1 MKDWNKFKHTIMNKV
16 IDELDKLSL
25 KELLEIHVELKKEI
39 IEKDSLLRK
48 ICSKIYKVNVENT
61 NVQMFMSIAINLE
74 YIFGEILK
82 NSVSF
87 INKIG

>member
-1 MKDWNKFKHTIMNKV
+1 MNKV
-16 IDELDKLSL
+16 IDELNKLSL

-48 ICSKIYKVNVENT
+48 ICSKIYKVNVENI

-74 YIFGEILK
+74 YIFGEMLK
-82 NSVSF
+82 KSNEF
-87 INKIG
+87 HK

>member
-1 MKDWNKFKHTIMNKV
+1 MNKV
-16 IDELDKLSL
+16 LDELDKLSL

-48 ICSKIYKVNVENT
+48 ICSKIYKVNVEKT

-74 YIFGEILK
+74 YIFGEMLK
-82 NSVSF
+82 KSNEF
-87 INKIG
+87 HK